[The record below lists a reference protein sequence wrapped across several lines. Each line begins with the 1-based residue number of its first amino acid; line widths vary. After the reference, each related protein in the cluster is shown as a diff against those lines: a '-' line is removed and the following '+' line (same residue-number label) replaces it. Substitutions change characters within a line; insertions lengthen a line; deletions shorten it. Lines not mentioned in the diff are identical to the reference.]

1 MSNRFLVLSVVFLF
15 STVACGGSG
24 NSPTAPGPSGSTG
37 ASITGSVLSGASSAM
52 TAGSTG
58 QSIPGLTVTVSGTS
72 IASGLDATG
81 RFHLTGVPSGDIQLQ
96 FSGPAS
102 GTIPVSG
109 VKPTESITLVVS
121 VSSSS
126 VTLESAARTGAGDEE
141 LEGRIESLPPT
152 MAAGSLK
159 VAGRTVTTNS
169 STQIRHGSTPIDF
182 DDLEIGYRVH
192 VKGSPSGSNLLAS
205 TIIVQNTITT
215 IPVNVNGIID
225 DLSGDEDA
233 FQFEIGS
240 RLIKGDDDTE
250 FFGNGGADSFEDLED
265 GVRVE
270 VKGLQRD
277 GYIYAER
284 IHIDKEEEEEEDEE
298 QDESASIH
306 GKLMSIGGTSPSLQL
321 VVGTTTVRTSSSTV
335 VRRRGDVQTLAEL
348 RVGMDLHV
356 VGDRQSDG
364 SLDARM
370 IQINDDEAGA
380 EAEIQGAAGGVSGT
394 CPNLTFGVNGY
405 TVKTNGSTTFTGGTC
420 ATMKSGLK
428 VKVKGISQADN
439 SILATSVER

>member
-1 MSNRFLVLSVVFLF
+1 MTTRSLVLPIVFLI

-24 NSPTAPGPSGSTG
+24 NSPTAPAPAGTTG
-37 ASITGSVLSGASSAM
+37 ASITGSVLSGSSSAM
-52 TAGSTG
+52 TAVSTG
-58 QSIPGLTVTVSGTS
+58 QAIPGLTVTVAGTS

-102 GTIPVSG
+102 GTIPVGG

-121 VSSSS
+121 VTSSS
-126 VTLESAARTGAGDEE
+126 VTLESAARTGAGEEE

-152 MAAGSLK
+152 MGAGSLK
-159 VAGRTVTTNS
+159 VAGRTVTTNT
-169 STQIRHGSTPIDF
+169 STQIRHGSTPVDF
-182 DDLEIGYRVH
+182 DDLEVGYRVH
-192 VKGSPSGSNLLAS
+192 VKGSPSGSSLLATS
-205 TIIVQNTITT
+205 IFVQNTHTNL
-215 IPVNVNGIID
+215 PE
-225 DLSGDEDA
+225 DE
-233 FQFEIGS
+233 
-240 RLIKGDDDTE
+240 
-250 FFGNGGADSFEDLED
+250 EDEQED
-265 GVRVE
+265 
-270 VKGLQRD
+270 
-277 GYIYAER
+277 
-284 IHIDKEEEEEEDEE
+284 EDEE

-306 GKLMSIGGTSPSLQL
+306 GTLTSIGGTSPTLQL
-321 VVGTTTVRTSSSTV
+321 MVGTTTVRTSSITV

-348 RVGMDLHV
+348 RIGMDLHV
-356 VGDRQSDG
+356 VGDRQPDG

-394 CPNLTFGVNGY
+394 CPNLTFGINGY
-405 TVKTNGSTTFTGGTC
+405 TVRTNGSTTFTGGTC

>member
-1 MSNRFLVLSVVFLF
+1 MLNRFHVLPVVFLI
-15 STVACGGSG
+15 STIACGGSG
-24 NSPTAPGPSGSTG
+24 NGPTAPGAAGTTG

-58 QSIPGLTVTVSGTS
+58 QAIPGLTVTVSGTS
-72 IASGLDATG
+72 ISSGLDATG

-102 GTIPVSG
+102 GTIPVSS

-121 VSSSS
+121 VTSSS
-126 VTLESAARTGAGDEE
+126 VTLESAARTGAGEEE

-152 MAAGSLK
+152 MADGALK
-159 VAGRTVTTNS
+159 VAGRTVTTNA
-169 STQIRHGSTPIDF
+169 STQIRHGDETVDF

-192 VKGSPSGSNLLAS
+192 VKGSASGSSLLAS
-205 TIIVQNTITT
+205 TIMVQNTITT

-225 DLSGDEDA
+225 DLSGSEDA

-240 RLIKGDDDTE
+240 RLIKGDADTE
-250 FFGNGGADSFEDLED
+250 FFGNGGGDSFEDLEN

-277 GYIYAER
+277 GYVYADR
-284 IHIDKEEEEEEDEE
+284 IHINEDEDEEDDE

-356 VGDRQSDG
+356 VGDRQPDG
-364 SLDARM
+364 SLNARM

-380 EAEIQGAAGGVSGT
+380 EAEIQGSAGGVSGT

-405 TVKTNGSTTFTGGTC
+405 TVRTNGSTTFTGGTC
-420 ATMKSGLK
+420 ESMKSGLK

>member
-1 MSNRFLVLSVVFLF
+1 LGFDLEWAAVFRLLSCAVMSNRFLVLSVVFLF

-81 RFHLTGVPSGDIQLQ
+81 RFHLKGVPSGDIQLQ

-126 VTLESAARTGAGDEE
+126 VTLESAARTGAGEEE

-169 STQIRHGSTPIDF
+169 STQIRHGSTPVDF

-192 VKGSPSGSNLLAS
+192 VKGSPSGSSLLAS
-205 TIIVQNTITT
+205 TIMVQNTHTNL
-215 IPVNVNGIID
+215 P
-225 DLSGDEDA
+225 
-233 FQFEIGS
+233 
-240 RLIKGDDDTE
+240 DDDE
-250 FFGNGGADSFEDLED
+250 ED
-265 GVRVE
+265 
-270 VKGLQRD
+270 
-277 GYIYAER
+277 
-284 IHIDKEEEEEEDEE
+284 EEEEEDDEE

-370 IQINDDEAGA
+370 IQINDDETGA

>member
-1 MSNRFLVLSVVFLF
+1 MTNRSLVLPIALLI

-24 NSPTAPGPSGSTG
+24 NSPTAPEPAAATG
-37 ASITGSVLSGASSAM
+37 ASITGSVLSGSSSAM

-58 QSIPGLTVTVSGTS
+58 QAVPGLTVTVSGTS

-81 RFHLTGVPSGDIQLQ
+81 RFHLTDVPSGDIQLQ

-121 VSSSS
+121 VTSSS
-126 VTLESAARTGAGDEE
+126 VALESSARTGAGEE
-141 LEGRIESLPPT
+141 QLEGRIESLPPT
-152 MAAGSLK
+152 MAVGSLK
-159 VAGRTVTTNS
+159 VAGRTVTTNT
-169 STQIRHGSTPIDF
+169 STQIRHGSTPVDF

-205 TIIVQNTITT
+205 TIIVQNTNTN
-215 IPVNVNGIID
+215 IP
-225 DLSGDEDA
+225 
-233 FQFEIGS
+233 Q
-240 RLIKGDDDTE
+240 
-250 FFGNGGADSFEDLED
+250 
-265 GVRVE
+265 
-270 VKGLQRD
+270 
-277 GYIYAER
+277 
-284 IHIDKEEEEEEDEE
+284 EEEEEEEEDDEE

-321 VVGTTTVRTSSSTV
+321 MVGTTTVRTSSSTV

-370 IQINDDEAGA
+370 IQINDDETGA
-380 EAEIQGAAGGVSGT
+380 AVEIQGAAGGVSGT
-394 CPNLTFGVNGY
+394 CPTLAFNVNGY
-405 TVKTNGSTTFTGGTC
+405 VVRTNGSTTFTGGTC
-420 ATMKSGLK
+420 GTMKSGLK

>member
-1 MSNRFLVLSVVFLF
+1 MTNTACQKRKPLTAEGFHCGIKSVYRLLGCAVMSNRFLVLPVVFLI

-24 NSPTAPGPSGSTG
+24 NSPTAPEPTGTTG
-37 ASITGSVLSGASSAM
+37 ASITGSVFSGSSSAM

-58 QSIPGLTVTVSGTS
+58 HAIPGLTVTVSGTS

-102 GTIPVSG
+102 GTIPVIG

-121 VSSSS
+121 VTSSS
-126 VTLESAARTGAGDEE
+126 VALESAARSGGGEE
-141 LEGRIESLPPT
+141 QLEGRIESVPPA
-152 MAAGSLK
+152 MPGGSLK
-159 VAGRTVTTNS
+159 IAGRTVTTNT
-169 STQIRHGSTPIDF
+169 STQIRHGSTPVDF
-182 DDLEIGYRVH
+182 DDLEVGYRVH
-192 VKGSPSGSNLLAS
+192 VKGSSSGSSLLAS
-205 TIIVQNTITT
+205 TIIVQNTHTNL
-215 IPVNVNGIID
+215 P
-225 DLSGDEDA
+225 DED
-233 FQFEIGS
+233 E
-240 RLIKGDDDTE
+240 
-250 FFGNGGADSFEDLED
+250 ED
-265 GVRVE
+265 
-270 VKGLQRD
+270 
-277 GYIYAER
+277 
-284 IHIDKEEEEEEDEE
+284 EEEEEDDEE

-321 VVGTTTVRTSSSTV
+321 AVGTTTVRTSSSTV
-335 VRRRGDVQTLAEL
+335 VRRRGDVQTLEEL

-370 IQINDDEAGA
+370 IQINDDETGA

-428 VKVKGISQADN
+428 VKVKGTSQADN